1 MFGTCS
7 PLTFIVILQRFQM
20 ALIRS
25 ASQKG
30 LTMLDIGCQE
40 NSPWKFPYA
49 EEVNTC
55 YIPDAS
61 LCFMTSSSA
70 SHKRRSPH
78 GLLTT
83 MAVTRDGSVDRG
95 PTLISHELRSSYRT
109 TQ

>member
-30 LTMLDIGCQE
+30 LTMLGIGCQE

-61 LCFMTSSSA
+61 LCQIILQW
-70 SHKRRSPH
+70 RVRPH
-78 GLLTT
+78 GW
-83 MAVTRDGSVDRG
+83 RRG
-95 PTLISHELRSSYRT
+95 GLVQSPRAWVATAPRPYRSAGGRPLRG
-109 TQ
+109 